1 MKPLFNCFVLMLLSA
16 LCASCNRS
24 HEGYDDERSPVDVS
38 DIISMIES
46 GESDSL
52 FWIMVSHPDSGT
64 IHLLTGTEWQLG
76 DIPFPIKGKCPF
88 LDVAEDYFNIFWR
101 Y

>member
-24 HEGYDDERSPVDVS
+24 HVGYDDERSPVDVS

-46 GESDSL
+46 GKNY
-52 FWIMVSHPDSGT
+52 IT
-64 IHLLTGTEWQLG
+64 ILPRRGRYKWQYQQK
-76 DIPFPIKGKCPF
+76 D
-88 LDVAEDYFNIFWR
+88 
-101 Y
+101 